1 MLERL
6 EGLNEEE
13 QTACLIAE
21 RALGATATAYDVDGR
36 QGAVEAFL
44 DYPDGR
50 RGAFEVTQLAT
61 DRGAS
66 LQLESLLGRDGH
78 GWPLPG
84 KWWWTIKIDHPRD
97 LPRLRNIYAKIIL
110 ACESSG
116 VKEPRR
122 LPLAAIDDDVR
133 WLVETSS
140 VRMQGY
146 PNVLATD
153 GHRTRPATIDRFST
167 WGGSDEIFSQ
177 LAEALSTAFNTTNIQ
192 RHLDKLRRTKADE
205 RHLFLVLGVYDLPF
219 SLFGALGSG
228 ERLPTGA
235 PALPEGLTHL
245 WLAPEYCWRVLI
257 GTAVGWAETR
267 DIPPFLAGE
276 DAGPAEWTPPSAS
289 GR

>member
-110 ACESSG
+110 ACES
-116 VKEPRR
+116 RR
-122 LPLAAIDDDVR
+122 GEGAA
-133 WLVETSS
+133 
-140 VRMQGY
+140 
-146 PNVLATD
+146 
-153 GHRTRPATIDRFST
+153 
-167 WGGSDEIFSQ
+167 
-177 LAEALSTAFNTTNIQ
+177 TA
-192 RHLDKLRRTKADE
+192 
-205 RHLFLVLGVYDLPF
+205 
-219 SLFGALGSG
+219 
-228 ERLPTGA
+228 
-235 PALPEGLTHL
+235 
-245 WLAPEYCWRVLI
+245 
-257 GTAVGWAETR
+257 AVGR
-267 DIPPFLAGE
+267 DRRRCSLAG
-276 DAGPAEWTPPSAS
+276 
-289 GR
+289 